1 MNEITRVR
9 LRFFCLI
16 LLVILLIHVLIIAL
30 IMRHH
35 PSANNPTATPVNADV
50 SQSPAATQA
59 TTAPAASAS
68 ATLTTPSVA
77 DSTPAQETK
86 KPGFWSRLF
95 GNDQKEEKKL
105 SSEAASTAP
114 PPPPVYRYKK
124 PTGNPRFGEPF
135 NFASAVHGN
144 LPKSQ
149 VVGST
154 EATSGI
160 MVDLTTRKVLWEK
173 NSSARVP
180 IASMVK
186 MMTLLV
192 TFENLEKNPAISLET
207 PVQITKTVL
216 SVART
221 GVIWL
226 DPRETFPLSDLLKA
240 VTIKSAND
248 AAVQVAE
255 FIGGDVE
262 SFIGQMNLRAQSLGM
277 TKTSFVSPC
286 GLPDKKK
293 GNSTSCV
300 RDMVVLAEQLLE
312 YPDIMR
318 WSTTK
323 QDFIREG
330 KKRTVLTTTNRLVNP
345 RWPGV
350 DGLKTGFINA
360 SGYCLTFSVL
370 RNGRRIV
377 GCVTGFKS
385 ARSRDRF
392 CRKLIDW
399 GYARAAK
406 LK

>member
-1 MNEITRVR
+1 MNEVTRAR
-9 LRFFCLI
+9 LKLFGAI
-16 LLVILLIHVLIIAL
+16 LLVILLAHVLIITL
-30 IMRHH
+30 IMKHH
-35 PSANNPTATPVNADV
+35 PAPAEETPVGTE
-50 SQSPAATQA
+50 QAATAAAVQTA
-59 TTAPAASAS
+59 VPASSATAPV
-68 ATLTTPSVA
+68 PVK
-77 DSTPAQETK
+77 EEK

-95 GNDQKEEKKL
+95 GGGQKKQ
-105 SSEAASTAP
+105 AAVAPAPP

-124 PTGNPRFGEPF
+124 PTGNPNFEKPF
-135 NFASAVHGN
+135 NFATAVHGN
-144 LPKSQ
+144 LPASQ
-149 VVGST
+149 VVGSAG
-154 EATSGI
+154 ATSGI
-160 MVDLTTRKVLWEK
+160 MVDLTTRNVLWEK
-173 NSSARVP
+173 NSTAKVP

-192 TFENLEKNPAISLET
+192 TFEELEKNPAISLES
-207 PVQITKTVL
+207 PVQITKTALAVP
-216 SVART
+216 RT
-221 GVIWL
+221 GVVWL

-255 FIGGDVE
+255 FIGGDVD
-262 SFIGQMNLRAQSLGM
+262 SFVNRMNLRAQTLGM
-277 TKTSFVSPC
+277 TNSHFVSPC

-293 GNSTSCV
+293 GNSLSCA

-312 YPDIMR
+312 YPDVMR

-330 KKRTVLTTTNRLVNP
+330 EKKTMLTTTNKLVNP

-370 RNGRRIV
+370 RDGRRIV

-385 ARSRDRF
+385 ARDRDRF
-392 CRKLIDW
+392 SRKLIDW
-399 GYARAAK
+399 GYARAAA